1 MRLLVKS
8 LAGGNFHIDVEPSD
22 SVGSVKQKI
31 QASQGHP
38 AENQKLI
45 YSGKILADEK
55 NMGEYEIKE
64 KDFLVVMVSK
74 PKAKKVE
81 SDKPVSADSSA
92 QAAPAPAS
100 AAATGESALSATPSK
115 PKAESP
121 ATPAASTPAE
131 AAGASSSNLP
141 STPAPSNGPT
151 NASGSTGSL
160 QTGSFL
166 SGAELETAV
175 SSIIEMGFSKEDVQ
189 RAMRMSFNNPDR
201 AVEYLM
207 NGLPEETAAAP
218 SRTTGVPATP
228 ATPSP
233 APATSM
239 QETPTG
245 AGAGRAP
252 NAGQSG
258 NLFEQAAAMQSGTNR
273 ASEGLLGEEDAQG
286 RQILD
291 LGNPQVLSQLRTLLE
306 QNPAA
311 LQPLVQALVQS
322 NPQLAEAMSADPEG
336 VLRMLAGEGLEGED
350 SFEVPSLQ
358 QLADEDRTQVEQI
371 VAMGIP
377 ERKAIESYFMCG
389 RNLEMAVQ
397 YYFEVRLM
405 S

>member
-1 MRLLVKS
+1 MS
-8 LAGGNFHIDVEPSD
+8 
-22 SVGSVKQKI
+22 
-31 QASQGHP
+31 
-38 AENQKLI
+38 
-45 YSGKILADEK
+45 
-55 NMGEYEIKE
+55 EYEIKE

-81 SDKPVSADSSA
+81 SDKPASADSSA
-92 QAAPAPAS
+92 QTAPAPAS
-100 AAATGESALSATPSK
+100 AAAAGEPALSATPSK
-115 PKAESP
+115 PKSESP
-121 ATPAASTPAE
+121 GTPAASVPAE

-151 NASGSTGSL
+151 NAAGSTGSL

-207 NGLPEETAAAP
+207 NGLPEETATAP

-233 APATSM
+233 APVTSM

-245 AGAGRAP
+245 AGAGSAP
-252 NAGQSG
+252 NAGHSG

-273 ASEGLLGEEDAQG
+273 ASDGLLGEEDAQG
-286 RQILD
+286 RQVLD

-336 VLRMLAGEGLEGED
+336 CLLYT
-350 SFEVPSLQ
+350 SPSPR
-358 QLADEDRTQVEQI
+358 DR
-371 VAMGIP
+371 G
-377 ERKAIESYFMCG
+377 
-389 RNLEMAVQ
+389 
-397 YYFEVRLM
+397 
-405 S
+405 